1 MGVKMSQMLVHLDV
15 GFKQDSF
22 VKLFSGQL
30 FFINVWFGQVTVF
43 LYTLRFYTTHTV
55 ISNYNYK
62 SVIMIKRFS
71 LSIQYPLDCEG
82 LI

>member
-43 LYTLRFYTTHTV
+43 FMYIAILYNAY
-55 ISNYNYK
+55 SN
-62 SVIMIKRFS
+62 F
-71 LSIQYPLDCEG
+71 
-82 LI
+82 